1 MAENGPQN
9 QPDEA
14 LLDLLI
20 KQATEGLSPA
30 EERMLEALDG
40 EAASL
45 ARRDIERAAAAVTLA
60 AKTDGEPLPPALAQK
75 LAQQA
80 DVHFAQSAAT
90 KMTDLGAV
98 RAARD
103 APPARSA
110 SRSGALGWFA
120 AAACL
125 VLALLSWLRTPPSSE
140 PLVQN
145 VPETPLPPV
154 VAPVVPPTPA
164 EERAALMAKADS
176 LKITLSATKDPAA
189 SGVSGD
195 VVWDP
200 QTQKGYF
207 HFVGLA
213 SNDPK
218 VHQYQIW
225 IFDAGRDK
233 RYPVDGGVFDVP
245 ADTNEIIIPIRAA
258 LAVLKP
264 AAFAVTVEKPGGV
277 VVSAKDHVVV
287 LGATG

>member
-14 LLDLLI
+14 LLDLII

-30 EERMLEALDG
+30 EQRMLEALDG

-45 ARRDIERAAAAVTLA
+45 ARRDIERAATAVTLA

-75 LAQQA
+75 LRQQA
-80 DVHFAQSAAT
+80 EAHFAPSVAT
-90 KMTDLGAV
+90 KIADLGTT
-98 RAARD
+98 RSQRD
-103 APPARSA
+103 AAPPRTA
-110 SRSGALGWFA
+110 SRSGLMGWFA

-125 VLALLSWLRTPPSSE
+125 VLALFGWLRTVPGGE
-140 PLVQN
+140 PVVQT
-145 VPETPLPPV
+145 VPEVPAPPA
-154 VAPVVPPTPA
+154 VAPALPPTPA
-164 EERAALMAKADS
+164 EERATLMAKTDS

-189 SGVSGD
+189 RGVSGD

-200 QTQKGYF
+200 ETQKGYF

-213 SNDPK
+213 SNDPT

-245 ADTNEIIIPIRAA
+245 ADSNEIIIPIHAA

-277 VVSAKDHVVV
+277 VVTAKDHVVV

>member
-14 LLDLLI
+14 LLDLII

-30 EERMLEALDG
+30 EQRMLEALDG
-40 EAASL
+40 EASSL

-60 AKTDGEPLPPALAQK
+60 AKTDGEALPPALAQK
-75 LAQQA
+75 LLQQA
-80 DVHFAQSAAT
+80 EAHFAPSVAT
-90 KMTDLGAV
+90 KIADLGTA
-98 RAARD
+98 RSQRD
-103 APPARSA
+103 AAPPRTP
-110 SRSGALGWFA
+110 SRSGLMGWFA

-125 VLALLSWLRTPPSSE
+125 VLALFGWLRTVPGGQPV
-140 PLVQN
+140 VQT
-145 VPETPLPPV
+145 VPEVSAPPV
-154 VAPVVPPTPA
+154 VAPALPPTPA
-164 EERAALMAKADS
+164 EERATLMAKTDS
-176 LKITLSATKDPAA
+176 LKITLSTTKDPAA
-189 SGVSGD
+189 RGVSGD

-200 QTQKGYF
+200 ETQKGYF

-225 IFDAGRDK
+225 IFDSGRDK

-245 ADTNEIIIPIRAA
+245 ADSNEIIIPIHAA

-277 VVSAKDHVVV
+277 VVTAKDHVVV
-287 LGATG
+287 LGTTG

>member
-14 LLDLLI
+14 LVDLAI

-30 EERMLEALDG
+30 EQRLLDALDG
-40 EAASL
+40 EAVSL
-45 ARRDIERAAAAVTLA
+45 ARRDIERAAAAVMLA
-60 AKTDGEPLPPALAQK
+60 AKTDAEPLPQALAQK

-80 DVHFAQSAAT
+80 EAHFAQSAAT
-90 KMTDLGAV
+90 KITDLGAA
-98 RAARD
+98 RAQREA
-103 APPARSA
+103 APPRRS
-110 SRSGALGWFA
+110 SRSGVMGWLA

-125 VLALLSWLRTPPSSE
+125 VLALFGWLRTAPSGE
-140 PLVQN
+140 PVVQT
-145 VPETPLPPV
+145 VPETPVPPV
-154 VAPVVPPTPA
+154 VAPVLPPTPA

-200 QTQKGYF
+200 ETQKGYF

-213 SNDPK
+213 RNDPK

-245 ADTNEIIIPIRAA
+245 ADSNEIIIPIRAA

-287 LGATG
+287 LGAPG

>member
-14 LLDLLI
+14 LLDLAV
-20 KQATEGLSPA
+20 KQATEGLTPA
-30 EERMLEALDG
+30 EQRMLEALDG

-60 AKTDGEPLPPALAQK
+60 VKTDGETLPPLLAQK
-75 LAQQA
+75 LLQQA
-80 DVHFAQSAAT
+80 EAHFTPSAAT
-90 KMTDLGAV
+90 KISDLGAA
-98 RAARD
+98 RAQRD
-103 APPARSA
+103 AAPPRTA

-125 VLALLSWLRTPPSSE
+125 VLALFGWLRTVPSSE
-140 PLVQN
+140 PVVQT
-145 VPETPLPPV
+145 VPEVPAPPV
-154 VAPVVPPTPA
+154 VAPVLPPTPA
-164 EERAALMAKADS
+164 EERAVLMVKADS
-176 LKITLSATKDPAA
+176 LKITLSATQDPAA
-189 SGVSGD
+189 RGVSGD

-200 QTQKGYF
+200 KTQKGYF

-245 ADTNEIIIPIRAA
+245 ADSNEIIIPIRAA

-287 LGATG
+287 LGAAG

>member
-14 LLDLLI
+14 LLDLII

-30 EERMLEALDG
+30 EQRMFEALDG

-60 AKTDGEPLPPALAQK
+60 AKTDGGALPPALAQK
-75 LAQQA
+75 LLQQA
-80 DVHFAQSAAT
+80 EAHFAPSVAT
-90 KMTDLGAV
+90 KIADLGTA
-98 RAARD
+98 RSQRD
-103 APPARSA
+103 APPPRTA
-110 SRSGALGWFA
+110 SRSGLMGWFA

-125 VLALLSWLRTPPSSE
+125 VLALFGWLRT
-140 PLVQN
+140 
-145 VPETPLPPV
+145 VPGGEPV
-154 VAPVVPPTPA
+154 VQTVPQVPAPPAVAPALPPTPA
-164 EERAALMAKADS
+164 EERATLMAKTDS
-176 LKITLSATKDPAA
+176 LKITLSATKDPVAR
-189 SGVSGD
+189 GVSGD

-200 QTQKGYF
+200 ETQKGYF

-213 SNDPK
+213 RNDPK

-245 ADTNEIIIPIRAA
+245 ADSNEIIIPIHAA

-277 VVSAKDHVVV
+277 VVTAKDHVVV